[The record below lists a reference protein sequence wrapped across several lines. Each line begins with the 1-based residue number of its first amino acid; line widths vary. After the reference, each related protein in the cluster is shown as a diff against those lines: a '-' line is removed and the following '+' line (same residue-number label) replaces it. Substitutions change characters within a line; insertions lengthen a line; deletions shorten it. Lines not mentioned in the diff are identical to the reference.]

1 MCWASGDPHYT
12 TFDGTHYS
20 FMGACSYILVH
31 EKTNKFTITA
41 ENVPCG
47 SAGVTC
53 TKSISVEGFNMHY
66 KLIEVSLVCVVLA
79 GAWASSIRGT

>member
-1 MCWASGDPHYT
+1 
-12 TFDGTHYS
+12 
-20 FMGACSYILVH
+20 MGACSYILVH

-66 KLIEVSLVCVVLA
+66 KLIEVTLVWIALA
-79 GAWASSIRGT
+79 CA